1 VLTKRLLTALMIVV
15 IVATIIG
22 LAGLFRAQMVE
33 HRASTL
39 RAENEVS
46 AIRSLRAIGAAQA
59 RYRQRCTGYAS
70 LGELIRAGELPSVRL
85 TGDTTTTAD
94 GYTITVDTT
103 GAAIPAT
110 GLPPNCIGT
119 RTDFFRP
126 RRSDRARP
134 DRDAI
139 LRERFPSDDL
149 PQLSADDV
157 SAAWPVAKA
166 RFLIGVVLGI

>member
-1 VLTKRLLTALMIVV
+1 MLTKRLLTALMIVV

-22 LAGLFRAQMVE
+22 LAGLFRAQMVD
-33 HRASTL
+33 HQASTL

-94 GYTITVDTT
+94 GYTITVETT
-103 GAAIPAT
+103 GAVIPAT
-110 GLPPNCIGT
+110 GRPPNCIGT
-119 RTDFFRP
+119 RTDFFSHADPITPGRTGTRSYASDSRQTIFHNSAPMTYPPPGRSPQRP
-126 RRSDRARP
+126 GS
-134 DRDAI
+134 
-139 LRERFPSDDL
+139 
-149 PQLSADDV
+149 
-157 SAAWPVAKA
+157 
-166 RFLIGVVLGI
+166 

>member
-119 RTDFFRP
+119 RTDFFSHADPIAPGQTGTRYYASDSRQMIFHNSAPMTYPPPGRSQRP
-126 RRSDRARP
+126 GS
-134 DRDAI
+134 
-139 LRERFPSDDL
+139 
-149 PQLSADDV
+149 
-157 SAAWPVAKA
+157 
-166 RFLIGVVLGI
+166 